1 MRRRSRTRRQG
12 ASELH
17 GAQDAEA
24 RRGYRAG
31 RRCGRRAGARAVP
44 SRSRPRAEPGRCHR
58 ALSPGGD
65 PQKQASNGT
74 AMIASLSGALMVR
87 DAGRIVIETGGV
99 GYEVLIPLST
109 YYRLPQ
115 LGERVALEIRQVVR
129 EDALML
135 YGFSSATEKRAFD
148 LLMSVQHVGPKLALA
163 ILSVLAPEELVAAI
177 GKGDVERI
185 DAVPG
190 VGPKV
195 AERVVR
201 ELRDKVAD
209 LKMAAPSTSTSNGHL
224 RPVPDASAR
233 PAGPADEAVSALVN
247 LGMKPIEAKRTV
259 DAVIAADG
267 SAAENSEVIIRKS
280 LAVLLVEK

>member
-1 MRRRSRTRRQG
+1 
-12 ASELH
+12 
-17 GAQDAEA
+17 
-24 RRGYRAG
+24 
-31 RRCGRRAGARAVP
+31 
-44 SRSRPRAEPGRCHR
+44 
-58 ALSPGGD
+58 
-65 PQKQASNGT
+65 
-74 AMIASLSGALMVR
+74 MIATLTGALAVR
-87 DAGRIVIETGGV
+87 DAGRIVVETGGV

-115 LGERVALEIRQVVR
+115 LGDRVALEIRQVVR
-129 EDALML
+129 EDALTL

-177 GKGDVERI
+177 GKGDVDRI

-209 LKMAAPSTSTSNGHL
+209 LKMAAPSTTAPGGFIRPAPDGNG
-224 RPVPDASAR
+224 R

-247 LGMKPIEAKRTV
+247 LGMKPVEAKRTV
-259 DAVIAADG
+259 DAVVAADAG
-267 SAAENSEVIIRKS
+267 AAENPEVIIRKS
-280 LAVLLVEK
+280 LAVLLGEK

>member
-1 MRRRSRTRRQG
+1 
-12 ASELH
+12 
-17 GAQDAEA
+17 
-24 RRGYRAG
+24 
-31 RRCGRRAGARAVP
+31 
-44 SRSRPRAEPGRCHR
+44 
-58 ALSPGGD
+58 
-65 PQKQASNGT
+65 
-74 AMIASLSGALMVR
+74 MIASLTGALAVR
-87 DAGRIVIETGGV
+87 DAGRIVVETGGV

-109 YYRLPQ
+109 FYRLPQ
-115 LGERVALEIRQVVR
+115 LGDRVALEIRQVVR
-129 EDALML
+129 EDALTL

-177 GKGDVERI
+177 GKGDVDRI

-209 LKMAAPSTSTSNGHL
+209 LKLAAPSTTAPDGYIRPAPDGNG
-224 RPVPDASAR
+224 R

-247 LGMKPIEAKRTV
+247 LGMKPVEAKRTV
-259 DAVIAADG
+259 DAVVAADAG
-267 SAAENSEVIIRKS
+267 AAENPEVIIRKS
-280 LAVLLVEK
+280 LAVLLGEK

>member
-1 MRRRSRTRRQG
+1 
-12 ASELH
+12 
-17 GAQDAEA
+17 
-24 RRGYRAG
+24 
-31 RRCGRRAGARAVP
+31 
-44 SRSRPRAEPGRCHR
+44 
-58 ALSPGGD
+58 
-65 PQKQASNGT
+65 
-74 AMIASLSGALMVR
+74 MIASLSGALTVR
-87 DAGRIVIETGGV
+87 DAGRIVVETGGV

-115 LGERVALEIRQVVR
+115 LGERVSLEIRQVVR

-209 LKMAAPSTSTSNGHL
+209 LKMAAPSTSASNGSL
-224 RPVPDASAR
+224 RPASEGNGR
-233 PAGPADEAVSALVN
+233 PACPADEAISALVN
-247 LGMKPIEAKRTV
+247 LGMKPVEAKRTV
-259 DAVIAADG
+259 DAVVAGDAGAAQ
-267 SAAENSEVIIRKS
+267 NPEVLIRKS
-280 LAVLLVEK
+280 LAVLLGEK

>member
-1 MRRRSRTRRQG
+1 
-12 ASELH
+12 
-17 GAQDAEA
+17 
-24 RRGYRAG
+24 
-31 RRCGRRAGARAVP
+31 
-44 SRSRPRAEPGRCHR
+44 
-58 ALSPGGD
+58 
-65 PQKQASNGT
+65 
-74 AMIASLSGALMVR
+74 MIASLSGALMVR

-115 LGERVALEIRQVVR
+115 LGDRVALEIRQVVR

-201 ELRDKVAD
+201 ELRDKVPD
-209 LKMAAPSTSTSNGHL
+209 LKLAAPSTSTANGHL
-224 RPVPDASAR
+224 RAVPNGNGTGQ
-233 PAGPADEAVSALVN
+233 PAGPADEAVSALIN
-247 LGMKPIEAKRTV
+247 LGMKPMEAKRTV
-259 DAVIAADG
+259 DAVIAADAG
-267 SAAENSEVIIRKS
+267 AAGNPEIIIRKS
-280 LAVLLVEK
+280 LAVLLGEK

>member
-1 MRRRSRTRRQG
+1 
-12 ASELH
+12 
-17 GAQDAEA
+17 
-24 RRGYRAG
+24 
-31 RRCGRRAGARAVP
+31 
-44 SRSRPRAEPGRCHR
+44 
-58 ALSPGGD
+58 
-65 PQKQASNGT
+65 
-74 AMIASLSGALMVR
+74 MIASIAGALAVR
-87 DAGRIVIETGGV
+87 DAGRIVVETGGI

-115 LGERVALEIRQVVR
+115 LGDRVALEIRQVVR
-129 EDALML
+129 EDALTL

-163 ILSVLAPEELVAAI
+163 ILSVLAPEELAAAI
-177 GKGDVERI
+177 GRGDVDRI

-209 LKMAAPSTSTSNGHL
+209 LKMAASSTSAPNGNI
-224 RPVPDASAR
+224 RPAPDGTAR

-247 LGMKPIEAKRTV
+247 LGMKPVEAKRTV
-259 DAVIAADG
+259 DAVVAADAG
-267 SAAENSEVIIRKS
+267 AAENLEVLIRKS
-280 LAVLLVEK
+280 LAVLFGEK

>member
-1 MRRRSRTRRQG
+1 
-12 ASELH
+12 
-17 GAQDAEA
+17 
-24 RRGYRAG
+24 
-31 RRCGRRAGARAVP
+31 
-44 SRSRPRAEPGRCHR
+44 
-58 ALSPGGD
+58 
-65 PQKQASNGT
+65 
-74 AMIASLSGALMVR
+74 MIASLSGALMVR

-163 ILSVLAPEELVAAI
+163 ILSVLAPDELVAAI
-177 GKGDVERI
+177 GRGDIERI

-209 LKMAAPSTSTSNGHL
+209 LKMAAPSTSASNGNLH
-224 RPVPDASAR
+224 PSPDGNGR
-233 PAGPADEAVSALVN
+233 PAGPADEAISALVN
-247 LGMKPIEAKRTV
+247 LGMKPVEAKRTV
-259 DAVIAADG
+259 DAVIAADAG
-267 SAAENSEVIIRKS
+267 APQKPEIIIRKS
-280 LAVLLVEK
+280 LAVLLGEK